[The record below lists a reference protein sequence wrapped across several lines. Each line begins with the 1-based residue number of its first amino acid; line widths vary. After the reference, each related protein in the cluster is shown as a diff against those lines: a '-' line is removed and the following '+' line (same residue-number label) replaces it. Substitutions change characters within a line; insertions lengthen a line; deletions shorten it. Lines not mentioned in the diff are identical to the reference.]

1 MSEANAEQMPN
12 PEQDPPEQDPK
23 EKFREAAN
31 KLLEKEHFSLTP
43 EAQETMR
50 EQIASDDRFVC
61 VVGTRKEK
69 DTEVDRFLKIPIRE
83 SEKIDEPFKRQ
94 ILFGK
99 FLKKNGQIK
108 TRDIVAQNLNREE
121 GLPYAIMETFK
132 NGEAKV
138 GFITNAED
146 MELLMAKEAQSCV
159 ATLERLHS
167 IDAEAIPED
176 VKEVLQH
183 FSGSAEE
190 FFDAI
195 LSNLNGT
202 VRALDADGREELY
215 YQVLNRRLG
224 VLDFREKVQQLLDI
238 FREVIRKE
246 EGGKE
251 VLVHGDLSPT
261 NLYVYDNG
269 EVEFLDFEW
278 SGTCNNEALA
288 MIIDF
293 GNLRA
298 RAWNNRDFREALDTA
313 ILEKYK
319 KEGKEGVGKAV
330 VALGI
335 LRSHMGLAGAF
346 ENYPLEKQRNEEEKR
361 RRESTESDIMKAWEV
376 AGLNF

>member
-1 MSEANAEQMPN
+1 MSEEDTEKIPN
-12 PEQDPPEQDPK
+12 PEQDPK
-23 EKFREAAN
+23 EKFREAVN
-31 KLLEKEHFSLTP
+31 KLLEKEQFSFTP
-43 EAQETMR
+43 EAQETIR
-50 EQIASDDRFVC
+50 EQIESDDRFVC

-69 DTEVDRFLKIPIRE
+69 DTEVDRFLKIPTRE
-83 SEKIDEPFKRQ
+83 TEEIDQPFKRQ
-94 ILFGK
+94 VLFGK
-99 FLKKNGQIK
+99 FLKKDGRIK
-108 TRDIVAQNLNREE
+108 TRDIVAENLNREE

-132 NGEAKV
+132 SGEAKV

-146 MELLMAKEAQSCV
+146 MELLRAEEAQSCIE
-159 ATLERLHS
+159 TLERLHS
-167 IDAEAIPED
+167 IDLEAVPAD
-176 VKEVLQH
+176 VKKVLRH
-183 FSGSAEE
+183 FSGSAED

-195 LSNLNGT
+195 LSNLNET

-215 YQVLNRRLG
+215 YQVLNRRLS
-224 VLDFREKVQQLLDI
+224 VLDFREKVRQLLDI
-238 FREVIRKE
+238 FQEVIRKE

-269 EVEFLDFEW
+269 EVEFLDLEW

-319 KEGKEGVGKAV
+319 KEGREDVGKAV

-335 LRSHMGLAGAF
+335 LRSHMGLAGFF

-361 RRESTESDIMKAWEV
+361 RRESTESDIVKAWEV
-376 AGLNF
+376 AGLKFLTVS